1 MDAVPRTIA
10 FVLHGFVDANAGLV
24 TTFDGR
30 RAVMITPSMQARGL
44 SSTVSALSPLATTVL
59 RIADELVAL
68 APEWMALWRR
78 VPTATPFQ
86 TPAWLLAWWQH
97 LGGGEL
103 AVIAARDE
111 QGRLVGLA
119 PLFVHVDGSTRRLVP
134 IGIGISDYHDFLL
147 DPLKEHA
154 AMAALFERLRQERH
168 RWDVIVVEELN
179 PEARLLVHPCPSG
192 WSDDVTDQ
200 GSCLILSLPT
210 GTTLIQDAI
219 PHGKLRD
226 LRQAGHRA
234 RRRGTVTLERATS
247 AEEPLEALLRLHG
260 ARWARRGE
268 PGGVLASPQ
277 VQAFHREA
285 APALLAA
292 GILRMYVL
300 RIDGRIIGC
309 HYGFHHRARAYAYL
323 TGFDPDHAFESPG
336 TLLLGHA
343 IAEAM
348 REGARL
354 FDMLRGSEPHKYSW
368 GAVAQPNQRRRLRL
382 ASTESD
388 SGQAHCDH

>member
-1 MDAVPRTIA
+1 MDAVPRAIA
-10 FVLHGFVDANAGLV
+10 FVLYGFVDSNAGLII
-24 TTFDGR
+24 TFDGR
-30 RAVMITPSMQARGL
+30 RAVMIDPSMQAGGL
-44 SSTVSALSPLATTVL
+44 YSMVSALPPLATVL
-59 RIADELVAL
+59 RTADELVAL

-103 AVIAARDE
+103 AVIAARDD
-111 QGRLVGLA
+111 QGILVGLA
-119 PLFVHVDGSTRRLVP
+119 PLFIHVDGSTRKLVP

-147 DPLKEHA
+147 DPFNERA

-168 RWDVIVVEELN
+168 RWDVIAVEELN
-179 PEARLLVHPCPSG
+179 PEARLLVHPCPPG
-192 WSDDVTDQ
+192 WSDDVADQ
-200 GSCLILSLPT
+200 ENCLVLSLPA
-210 GTTLIQDAI
+210 GTTRIEDAI
-219 PHGKLRD
+219 PRGKLRD
-226 LRQAGHRA
+226 LRQAGHRT
-234 RRRGTVTLERATS
+234 RRRGVVKLEQPAS

-260 ARWARRGE
+260 ARWAKRGE

-285 APALLAA
+285 APALFTA

-300 RIDGRIIGC
+300 RIDGRIIGSY
-309 HYGFHHRARAYAYL
+309 YGFLHRARAYAYL
-323 TGFDPDHAFESPG
+323 TGFDPDYAFESPG

-343 IAEAM
+343 IMEAM

-354 FDMLRGSEPHKYSW
+354 FDMLRGSERHKYSW
-368 GAVAQPNQRRRLRL
+368 GASAQPNRRRRFRL
-382 ASTESD
+382 ASAESG
-388 SGQAHCDH
+388 SGPAHCDR